1 MMVERLTNGIINA
14 EDKEPGTGGKARY
27 KVAFVDTTIYKR
39 YRTEVDQALT
49 LSGYAHCIISAEKEI
64 TLK

>member
-27 KVAFVDTTIYKR
+27 KVAFVDTKIYKR
-39 YRTEVDQALT
+39 YRAEVDQALI
-49 LSGYAHCIISAEKEI
+49 LEGYGHCIITAEEEAI
-64 TLK
+64 L